1 MINQANQYYKKPTD
15 IIKNKR
21 QAIHSLIG
29 RAYAL
34 LSSAALDRH
43 EQTTAIY

>member
-1 MINQANQYYKKPTD
+1 MINQANQYNKKPTD

-21 QAIHSLIG
+21 QASQSLIG
-29 RAYAL
+29 RSYAF
-34 LSSAALDRH
+34 LSPAALGRH